1 MLGCLKYDHF
11 FAVVILEMLRRSR
24 YYTAVFLFL
33 PFFAFTFIYNFFTT
47 TRKLLAGIRDVTN
60 DAIVHAS
67 HFDRIEGA
75 FTAIPLL

>member
-1 MLGCLKYDHF
+1 MLEIRPFICGGDTRDAATVKILYCCVSFSTLFCFHF
-11 FAVVILEMLRRSR
+11 YILC
-24 YYTAVFLFL
+24 
-33 PFFAFTFIYNFFTT
+33 IYFTT
-47 TRKLLAGIRDVTN
+47 ARKLLAGIRDVTN

>member
-1 MLGCLKYDHF
+1 MLGCLKYDQF
-11 FAVVILEMLRRSR
+11 FAVVILEMLRQDIILLCFFF
-24 YYTAVFLFL
+24 YPFLL
-33 PFFAFTFIYNFFTT
+33 SLIYIYFFFTA
-47 TRKLLAGIRDVTN
+47 RKLLAGIRDVTN